1 MAQIREIKKR
11 MTAVSTIERI
21 TKTMQMIAT
30 AKFTSSL
37 QRARATRPYTD
48 SIRELVSRVAEAC
61 GDELED
67 VLINGADG
75 AENRELILVISSDR
89 GLCGAYNSHVL
100 RTASKHLN
108 SLEASGID
116 FELQISGK
124 KAGAFFNFAQIDVAE
139 RHQFGDKPS
148 FEQVAEVAE
157 EMIKRFSAGEFSSVR
172 VVYMRFESN
181 ARQIPEVMQL
191 LPMKFDAE
199 SVADTDADVDA
210 DGTADAATESGIVYD
225 FSPSVDAILSE
236 LLPRAVKT
244 SLFQAVNDA
253 VVSEQ
258 VMRKIA
264 MKAASD
270 NAKGLGRTLKRDF
283 NRARQ
288 GKITTELTEIVSGAA
303 ALE

>member
-48 SIRELVSRVAEAC
+48 KIRELVAQLAANC
-61 GDELED
+61 GDDLD
-67 VLINGADG
+67 DPLIGGVAGAP
-75 AENRELILVISSDR
+75 EKELIIVVSSDR

-100 RTASKHLN
+100 RLASKHLR
-108 SLEASGID
+108 SLRDAGTE
-116 FELQISGK
+116 FELQIVGK
-124 KAGAFFNFAQIDVAE
+124 KAAAYFSFNRTPVAE
-139 RHQFGDKPS
+139 QYTFGDKPE
-148 FEQVAEVAE
+148 FDDVAEAASSF
-157 EMIKRFSAGEFSSVR
+157 IARFANGEFSAVR
-172 VVYMRFESN
+172 VVYMKFISN
-181 ARQIPEVMQL
+181 ARQEAELMQL
-191 LPMKFDAE
+191 LPMRLDE
-199 SVADTDADVDA
+199 VAD
-210 DGTADAATESGIVYD
+210 DAAAPRGEEKEAPASSSGPISYE
-225 FSPSVDAILSE
+225 FSPSVEEILSE

-244 SLFQAVNDA
+244 SLFQAINDA
-253 VVSEQ
+253 IVSEQ
-258 VMRKIA
+258 VMRMIA
-264 MKAASD
+264 MKAATD
-270 NAKGLGRTLKRDF
+270 NASSLGRTLKRDF

>member
-67 VLINGADG
+67 VLINGVTG
-75 AENRELILVISSDR
+75 AEHRELILVISSDR

-100 RTASKHLN
+100 RTASKHLH
-108 SLEASGID
+108 SLEASGTG

-124 KAGAFFNFAQIDVAE
+124 KAGAYFNFAGTDVAH

-148 FEQVAEVAE
+148 FDQVAEVAD
-157 EMIKRFSAGEFSSVR
+157 EMIKRFSAGEFSAVR
-172 VVYMRFESN
+172 VIYMRFESN

-191 LPMKFDAE
+191 LPMKFNAESDAE
-199 SVADTDADVDA
+199 ADADTDS
-210 DGTADAATESGIVYD
+210 TATAATESGVVYD

-258 VMRKIA
+258 VMRMIA

>member
-11 MTAVSTIERI
+11 MVAVATIERI

-48 SIRELVSRVAEAC
+48 SIRELVSRLSAAC
-61 GDELED
+61 GDDLEN
-67 VLINGADG
+67 VLINGAPG
-75 AENRELILVISSDR
+75 AQDRELILVVSSDR
-89 GLCGAYNSHVL
+89 GLCGAYNSHLL
-100 RTASKHLN
+100 RTASKHLQ
-108 SLEASGID
+108 SLDASETG

-124 KAGAFFNFAQIDVAE
+124 KAAAYFNFAGVEVSA

-148 FEQVAEVAE
+148 YEQVAEVAD
-157 EMIKRFSAGEFSSVR
+157 EMIKRFCAGEFSAVR

-181 ARQIPEVMQL
+181 SRQIPEVMQL
-191 LPMKFDAE
+191 LPMTFDESGAE
-199 SVADTDADVDA
+199 ADQD
-210 DGTADAATESGIVYD
+210 DAAGSSDIVYD
-225 FSPSVDAILSE
+225 FSPSVEAILSE

-258 VMRKIA
+258 VMRMIA

-288 GKITTELTEIVSGAA
+288 SKITTELTEIVSGAA